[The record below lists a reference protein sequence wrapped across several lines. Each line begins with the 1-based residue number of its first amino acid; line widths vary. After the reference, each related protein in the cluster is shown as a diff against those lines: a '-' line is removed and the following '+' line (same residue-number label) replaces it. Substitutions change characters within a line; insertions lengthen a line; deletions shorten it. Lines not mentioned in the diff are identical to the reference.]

1 MRARPPATS
10 AVAGV
15 GLVTAG
21 ALTANVAAYLL
32 HVPASRWLGL
42 AGYSEFASLLS
53 VQLLLAV
60 PALALQTVVAR
71 EVARGADPAA
81 LRSLQWR
88 CAGIVAVV
96 AVVLIPVV
104 TAVLAVP
111 AASAVSAL
119 VAAPVLVV
127 LGGEQGLL
135 QGAQRFAQLAVVLA
149 VTGVAK
155 VVPAVLVLAL
165 GGGPAPALFAGAV
178 GIVAATGLAW
188 VLAGR
193 GGQGV
198 ATTAGVRAVLAA
210 SQVQLALIALTSV
223 DLILARVVLDGDD
236 ASRYALAAI
245 ATKVAFWLPQAVGV
259 VLYPQMAKPRES
271 ARAMRTALVV
281 LVALGAATVGAAA
294 LASPLVPV
302 LVGTD
307 YAPVQGVLWVFA
319 LCGACLALLQGALLA
334 SIADERTWLGAIAW
348 VGLAVEITLIL
359 TVVHSI
365 GQLIAVAVGC
375 AAVSAAAAWVAVLRQ
390 P

>member
-1 MRARPPATS
+1 MSARPPETS

-71 EVARGADPAA
+71 EVARGADPGA
-81 LRSLQWR
+81 LRALQWR

-96 AVVLIPVV
+96 ALALIPVV

-135 QGAQRFAQLAVVLA
+135 QGAQRFAELAVVLA

-155 VVPAVLVLAL
+155 VVPAVLVLA
-165 GGGPAPALFAGAV
+165 
-178 GIVAATGLAW
+178 
-188 VLAGR
+188 
-193 GGQGV
+193 
-198 ATTAGVRAVLAA
+198 RAVDRRRRC
-210 SQVQLALIALTSV
+210 SRERWGSSSRRGWRGCSPVEGGT
-223 DLILARVVLDGDD
+223 
-236 ASRYALAAI
+236 ASRPMRGYGRC
-245 ATKVAFWLPQAVGV
+245 W
-259 VLYPQMAKPRES
+259 PRRRFNS
-271 ARAMRTALVV
+271 R
-281 LVALGAATVGAAA
+281 
-294 LASPLVPV
+294 
-302 LVGTD
+302 
-307 YAPVQGVLWVFA
+307 
-319 LCGACLALLQGALLA
+319 
-334 SIADERTWLGAIAW
+334 
-348 VGLAVEITLIL
+348 
-359 TVVHSI
+359 
-365 GQLIAVAVGC
+365 
-375 AAVSAAAAWVAVLRQ
+375 
-390 P
+390 